1 MLNQLHHFLP
11 ASILLTKAVLHPQ
24 GSPLSQGT
32 SSPQGS
38 PPKSGNPPQCPS
50 VLLHLDA
57 VFHSSGC
64 PPPSIPYLLPNF
76 TPTQSILGIEK
87 KKKTNFWTCYHWL
100 AVFLGH
106 TTACNPKQKTCLL
119 GSSHGMS
126 VETLS
131 CHHQALAA
139 GHPRVHSK
147 ALCGQYLVAGGSFML
162 ITTGFA
168 LRLKF
173 HEAHST
179 PVGYTTTQSI

>member
-87 KKKTNFWTCYHWL
+87 KKKNKLLDLLPL
-100 AVFLGH
+100 AG
-106 TTACNPKQKTCLL
+106 CLS
-119 GSSHGMS
+119 GSYYS
-126 VETLS
+126 LQP
-131 CHHQALAA
+131 QAEDLPA
-139 GHPRVHSK
+139 G
-147 ALCGQYLVAGGSFML
+147 
-162 ITTGFA
+162 
-168 LRLKF
+168 KF
-173 HEAHST
+173 PWYEC
-179 PVGYTTTQSI
+179 